1 MSLAINITSPLDAT
15 GMTPRRGP
23 GVAIESL
30 DQAVI
35 TSVGGVPLPRPPR
48 TGEIA
53 LQLALLAPTG
63 AAPTTVLRIAGDAA
77 TLQEAARRL
86 QRAAESAGSGS
97 EELQV
102 DLTGLLG
109 AAR

>member
-1 MSLAINITSPLDAT
+1 MSLAINITSALDAT

-63 AAPTTVLRIAGDAA
+63 AAPTAVLRIAGDAV

-86 QRAAESAGSGS
+86 QRAAESAGSGK

-102 DLTGLLG
+102 DFTGLLG